1 MHTGRHSQPE
11 RVIRPERVVDAPP
24 QWMTEFRGV
33 WAGIVVMYATIAI
46 ILIAL
51 PAALLQ
57 TSVEASASFDR
68 SAEDMLSGEYLAA
81 YSPETIWLKVVEAI
95 AGKPEKEP
103 WVPSGIYYGNTR
115 VPVKPETAPICMA
128 WQYRPKTL
136 AAVPKGV
143 TALAPTWFYVED
155 AGGVAEVNA
164 LDELLE
170 VKISNWQPMQY
181 IKTAHDGGA
190 QVWATVVCI
199 GTPKLARQ
207 IVTDEACRARFISRV
222 TGWVQEYG
230 LDGINFDFEKMY
242 QEDAAAFTDLVDQC
256 KQALPPGK
264 VVSVSVTVP
273 LKNPEGNL
281 WQCYDREGLG
291 RVADYVAVMTYD
303 NPDLQPVAA
312 IDWVEGKVNDM
323 LDAVPGDK
331 LLLGIPFYGVD
342 FIHQLPEGTGR
353 ITELPAMAGATSR
366 KTMTPSGV
374 TALLNKGSYTSG
386 GKEVKLDYWVDQ
398 GTWLQDKAVMQYI
411 FVDTD
416 RRLHLIYCEESQSL
430 EAKGRLLAFER
441 LGGAAVWRMEF
452 GSEPLWDALGKG
464 MNAVK

>member
-1 MHTGRHSQPE
+1 MNIARRGQPE
-11 RVIRPERVVDAPP
+11 RDARSERAACAVP
-24 QWMTEFRGV
+24 QWMTEFRGL
-33 WAGIVVMYATIAI
+33 WAGVLVMYVTIAV
-46 ILIAL
+46 ILIAM

-68 SAEDMLSGEYLAA
+68 SAEGILQGEVLEV
-81 YSPETIWLKVVEAI
+81 YSPQAVWRMVVETIS
-95 AGKPEKEP
+95 GKPEKEP
-103 WVPSGIYYGNTR
+103 WVPSGINYGNTR
-115 VPVKPETAPICMA
+115 VPLNPEVPPICMA
-128 WQYRPKTL
+128 WQYRPRTL
-136 AAVPKGV
+136 SAVPEGV

-155 AGGVAEVNA
+155 DGGVAVVNA

-170 VKISNWQPMQY
+170 TKITNWQPLQY
-181 IKTAHDGGA
+181 VKTAHEGGA

-199 GTPKLARQ
+199 GTPDLARQ
-207 IVTDEACRARFISRV
+207 IVMEEATRARFISRI

-242 QEDAAAFTDLVDQC
+242 QEDEKEFTNLVEQC

-273 LKNPEGNL
+273 LKNPVGNL

-312 IDWVEGKVNDM
+312 INWVEAKITDM
-323 LDAVPGDK
+323 LDMVPAGK
-331 LLLGIPFYGVD
+331 LLMGVPFYGVD
-342 FIHQLPEGTGR
+342 FIYALPEGSGKV
-353 ITELPAMAGATSR
+353 TELPAMAGATVR

-374 TALLNKGSYTSG
+374 AALLQKGAYTSG
-386 GKEVKLDYWVDQ
+386 GKEVKLDYWVDR
-398 GTWLQDKAVMQYI
+398 GTWLKDKAVMQYA
-411 FVDTD
+411 FVDSD
-416 RRLHLIYCEESQSL
+416 GKLHLIFCEEEQSL

-441 LGGAAVWRMEF
+441 LAGAAVWRMEF
-452 GSEPLWDALGKG
+452 GSEALWGALGDG
-464 MNAVK
+464 MTAVN